1 MNTSVKPVI
10 ALGLICVLAVGLSGC
25 EKKVINEKTGVPEN
39 NMVAKE
45 GLADDANVSSAV
57 MAALQREEQLKA
69 FNFHIETRKG
79 DVTLVGEVD
88 TPQQRM
94 LAEQIT
100 LATAGA
106 HTVQNKI
113 SVKNN

>member
-1 MNTSVKPVI
+1 MNTSVKSVI

-25 EKKVINEKTGVPEN
+25 EKKVINEKTGVPTTDT
-39 NMVAKE
+39 VVKE
-45 GLADDANVSSAV
+45 GLADDTNVSSAV
-57 MAALQREEQLKA
+57 MAALQREEQLKP

-79 DVTLVGEVD
+79 DVTLMGKVNTAE
-88 TPQQRM
+88 QRM

-113 SVKNN
+113 EVENN